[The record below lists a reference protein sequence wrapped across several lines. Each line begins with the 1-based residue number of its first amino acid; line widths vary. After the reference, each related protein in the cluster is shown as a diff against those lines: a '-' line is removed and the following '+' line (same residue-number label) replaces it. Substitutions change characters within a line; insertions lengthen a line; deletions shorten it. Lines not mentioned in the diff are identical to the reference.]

1 MDCLILLGFTMV
13 SHREGL
19 RLQSQHLISYRRP
32 PCSPSHSNHHNQAK
46 PSPPSPIQSL
56 SSKDQLEAPF
66 FPLQP
71 GTRSSS
77 MGPNSILNSSVAFR
91 GTWMPKSIRNRQPLP
106 CCRPKEPPQSL
117 RQLQWSCASDY
128 ISYPP
133 TPQSSVP
140 CLPIQPLVD
149 GVSAVI
155 SHIPPIAALPCGRVD
170 MGLTQPYTEE
180 FYTIFS

>member
-1 MDCLILLGFTMV
+1 MDCLILLGFAMV

-19 RLQSQHLISYRRP
+19 RLQSQHLISCRRP

-46 PSPPSPIQSL
+46 PSTPSPSQSL

-71 GTRSSS
+71 WTRSSS
-77 MGPNSILNSSVAFR
+77 MGPNSILNSSVAFT
-91 GTWMPKSIRNRQPLP
+91 GTWMPKSIRTRQPLP

-128 ISYPP
+128 ISSSPEQCPLTSHTTTGRWGKCSHLPHPAYCSLALW
-133 TPQSSVP
+133 QSGHGTHTK
-140 CLPIQPLVD
+140 L
-149 GVSAVI
+149 
-155 SHIPPIAALPCGRVD
+155 H
-170 MGLTQPYTEE
+170 
-180 FYTIFS
+180 